1 LVTTVGASLLRR
13 LVRGRYRIVV
23 VATDARGQ
31 PLARRL
37 DGAEGRA
44 LTARA

>member
-23 VATDARGQ
+23 VATDAAGNRSRAVSTV
-31 PLARRL
+31 LKVAR
-37 DGAEGRA
+37 
-44 LTARA
+44 